1 MNATPNK
8 VLIAIII
15 LLLAIMAFYLWPELN
30 AANAAQNKK
39 IVEYSIEFVEIRGN
53 RVALNKFLE
62 NMNAAAK
69 DGWRAKS
76 IALAPGGGL
85 SDTLVVLVEKEN

>member
-1 MNATPNK
+1 MNAAPNK

-15 LLLAIMAFYLWPELN
+15 MLLSIMALDLKPALQS
-30 AANAAQNKK
+30 AHAAQQRK
-39 IVEYSIEFVEIRGN
+39 IVEYSIEFVELRGN

-62 NMNAAAK
+62 NMNTAAK
-69 DGWRAKS
+69 DGWRARS